1 MIGMSMKK
9 VYTSKSEISIKV
21 VLGSGSTV
29 RVAFTPRTLGSSVY
43 ITDDEELQKAI
54 EAHREYGK
62 LFVCDERRSEAMDKA
77 ATPSQLSG
85 QGAGVPGAGDGVPG
99 TEEGAG
105 AGFKVVNI
113 SSIQEA
119 KDYLSDKFEI
129 SRSSLKN
136 KDAVERAALEHGV
149 VFEGLTSKK

>member
-1 MIGMSMKK
+1 MKK

-43 ITDDEELQKAI
+43 MTDDEELQKAI
-54 EAHREYGK
+54 ESHREYGK
-62 LFVCDERRSEAMDKA
+62 LFVCDERRSEAMAEKEAEVSQHDDPDAEA
-77 ATPSQLSG
+77 AEVAEPKIV
-85 QGAGVPGAGDGVPG
+85 AV
-99 TEEGAG
+99 
-105 AGFKVVNI
+105 

-119 KDYLSDKFEI
+119 KDYLSDKFDI
-129 SRSSLKN
+129 SRSSLKS

-149 VFEGLTSKK
+149 VFEGLTAKK

>member
-1 MIGMSMKK
+1 MKGMSMKK

-43 ITDDEELQKAI
+43 MTDDEELQKAI
-54 EAHREYGK
+54 ESHREYGK
-62 LFVCDERRSEAMDKA
+62 LFVCDERRSEAMAEKEAEVSQHDDPDAEA
-77 ATPSQLSG
+77 AEV
-85 QGAGVPGAGDGVPG
+85 AGPKIVAV
-99 TEEGAG
+99 
-105 AGFKVVNI
+105 

-119 KDYLSDKFEI
+119 KDYLSDKFDI
-129 SRSSLKN
+129 SRSSLKS

-149 VFEGLTSKK
+149 VFEGLTAKK

>member
-1 MIGMSMKK
+1 MKK

-21 VLGSGSTV
+21 VLAGGRTV

-62 LFVCDERRSEAMDKA
+62 LFVCDERRSEAVNDKEV
-77 ATPSQLSG
+77 TMSQQSG
-85 QGAGVPGAGDGVPG
+85 QEDADA
-99 TEEGAG
+99 EEA
-105 AGFKVVNI
+105 AEAAEPKIVAV

-119 KDYLSDKFEI
+119 KDYLSDKFDI
-129 SRSSLKN
+129 SRSSLKS

-149 VFEGLTSKK
+149 VFEGLTAKK

>member
-1 MIGMSMKK
+1 MTGKSMKK

-21 VLGSGSTV
+21 VLAGGRTV

-54 EAHREYGK
+54 ESHREYGK
-62 LFVCDERRSEAMDKA
+62 LFVCDERRSDAMTEKTATMSQQGGQEDAEAEDA
-77 ATPSQLSG
+77 AVVAEP
-85 QGAGVPGAGDGVPG
+85 
-99 TEEGAG
+99 
-105 AGFKVVNI
+105 KVVSV

-129 SRSSLKN
+129 SRSSLKS

-149 VFEGLTSKK
+149 VFEGLTVKK

>member
-1 MIGMSMKK
+1 MKGMSMKK
-9 VYTSKSEISIKV
+9 VYTSKSEISIKA
-21 VLGSGSTV
+21 VLGNGSTV

-62 LFVCDERRSEAMDKA
+62 LFVCDERRSEAMTEKA
-77 ATPSQLSG
+77 ATMSQRSE
-85 QGAGVPGAGDGVPG
+85 QDEAEA
-99 TEEGAG
+99 EEA
-105 AGFKVVNI
+105 AEIAEPKVVSV

-119 KDYLSDKFEI
+119 KDYLSDKFDI
-129 SRSSLKN
+129 SRSSLKS

-149 VFEGLTSKK
+149 VFEGLTAKK

>member
-1 MIGMSMKK
+1 MKK

-43 ITDDEELQKAI
+43 MTDDEELQKAI
-54 EAHREYGK
+54 ESHREYGK
-62 LFVCDERRSEAMDKA
+62 LFVCDERRSEAMAEKEAEVSQHDDPDAEA
-77 ATPSQLSG
+77 AEV
-85 QGAGVPGAGDGVPG
+85 AGPKIVAV
-99 TEEGAG
+99 
-105 AGFKVVNI
+105 

-119 KDYLSDKFEI
+119 KDYLSDKFDI
-129 SRSSLKN
+129 SRSSLKS

-149 VFEGLTSKK
+149 VFEGLTAKK

>member
-1 MIGMSMKK
+1 MSKKK

-62 LFVCDERRSEAMDKA
+62 LFVYDERRSEAMAEAAEKA
-77 ATPSQLSG
+77 ATVSQHTE
-85 QGAGVPGAGDGVPG
+85 QDGAEGNEAAGP
-99 TEEGAG
+99 
-105 AGFKVVNI
+105 KVVNV

-119 KDYLSDKFEI
+119 KDYLSDKFDV
-129 SRSSLKN
+129 SRSSLKSR
-136 KDAVERAALEHGV
+136 DAVEQTALEHGV
-149 VFEGLTSKK
+149 VFEGLSEKKS

>member
-1 MIGMSMKK
+1 MKK

-43 ITDDEELQKAI
+43 MTDDEELQKAI
-54 EAHREYGK
+54 ESHREYGK
-62 LFVCDERRSEAMDKA
+62 LFVCDERRSDAMAEKEAEVSQHDDPDAEA
-77 ATPSQLSG
+77 AEVAEPKIV
-85 QGAGVPGAGDGVPG
+85 AV
-99 TEEGAG
+99 
-105 AGFKVVNI
+105 

-119 KDYLSDKFEI
+119 KDYLSDKFDI
-129 SRSSLKN
+129 SRSSLKS

-149 VFEGLTSKK
+149 VFEGLTAKK

>member
-1 MIGMSMKK
+1 MKGMSMKK

-43 ITDDEELQKAI
+43 MTDDEELQKAI
-54 EAHREYGK
+54 ESHREYGK
-62 LFVCDERRSEAMDKA
+62 LFVCDERRSDAMAEKEAEVSQHDDPDAEA
-77 ATPSQLSG
+77 AEVAEPKIV
-85 QGAGVPGAGDGVPG
+85 AV
-99 TEEGAG
+99 
-105 AGFKVVNI
+105 

-119 KDYLSDKFEI
+119 KDYLSDKFDI
-129 SRSSLKN
+129 SRSSLKS

-149 VFEGLTSKK
+149 VFEGLTAKK

>member
-1 MIGMSMKK
+1 MKK

-43 ITDDEELQKAI
+43 MTDDEELQKAI
-54 EAHREYGK
+54 ESHREYGK
-62 LFVCDERRSEAMDKA
+62 LFVCDERRSDAMAEKEAEVSQHDDSDAEA
-77 ATPSQLSG
+77 AEVAEPKIV
-85 QGAGVPGAGDGVPG
+85 AV
-99 TEEGAG
+99 
-105 AGFKVVNI
+105 

-119 KDYLSDKFEI
+119 KDYLSDKFDI
-129 SRSSLKN
+129 SRSSLKS

-149 VFEGLTSKK
+149 VFEGLTAKK

>member
-1 MIGMSMKK
+1 MKGMSMKK

-43 ITDDEELQKAI
+43 MTDDEELQKAI
-54 EAHREYGK
+54 ESHREYGK
-62 LFVCDERRSEAMDKA
+62 LFVCDERRSEAMAEKEAEVSQHDDPDAEA
-77 ATPSQLSG
+77 AEVAEPKIV
-85 QGAGVPGAGDGVPG
+85 AV
-99 TEEGAG
+99 
-105 AGFKVVNI
+105 

-119 KDYLSDKFEI
+119 KDYLSDKFDI
-129 SRSSLKN
+129 SRSSLKS

-149 VFEGLTSKK
+149 VFEGLTAKK

>member
-1 MIGMSMKK
+1 MKK

-21 VLGSGSTV
+21 VLAGGRTV

-62 LFVCDERRSEAMDKA
+62 LFVCDERRSEVMNEKA
-77 ATPSQLSG
+77 ATVSQLGG
-85 QGAGVPGAGDGVPG
+85 QEDAEA
-99 TEEGAG
+99 EEA
-105 AGFKVVNI
+105 AEVAEPKVVSV

-129 SRSSLKN
+129 SRSSLKS

-149 VFEGLTSKK
+149 VFEGLTAKK